1 MKRIGTIITLT
12 VILIAFIFG
21 IRYIYLKDQ
30 KDPVVYETQ
39 KSFRYTILKKTVATG
54 SIVPKEEVLIKP
66 NISGIIDQIFVEAGD
81 YVKSGDLLAMV
92 TFGTTFTMANKSGDL
107 LAMVKVVPNVS
118 SLNSAKN
125 NINSVSTQVETAK
138 LAFQNQESIYNRQ
151 KGLFEKGVI
160 SANEFDNAQL
170 SYNQSLQRY
179 KQEQI
184 SLNNARQ
191 NYDIIKTGTT
201 SGIGAAANTEIRAT
215 VSGMVLDVPVK
226 TGNQVIESNNF
237 NDGTTIATIA
247 DVTNMI
253 FEGKVDESEVGKI
266 KEDLALEIT
275 VGAIDNKKFEAT
287 LDYIA
292 PKGIDENGAIQ
303 FEIKGTLN
311 KKDAVFIRAGLSANA
326 SIILARAD
334 SVLALKEALIQYD
347 IKTKIPFVEVEIG
360 DQKFER
366 KEIELGISDG
376 INVEVKAG
384 ISPNDKVKVWN
395 QLKPRTNF

>member
-12 VILIAFIFG
+12 VILIAFVFG

-39 KSFRYTILKKTVATG
+39 SSFRHTILKKTVATG

-81 YVKSGDLLAMV
+81 YV
-92 TFGTTFTMANKSGDL
+92 KSGDL

-201 SGIGAAANTEIRAT
+201 SGMGAAANTEIRAT

-275 VGAIDNKKFEAT
+275 VGAIDNKKFDAT

-311 KKDAVFIRAGLSANA
+311 KKDATFIRAGLSANA

-334 SVLALKEALIQYD
+334 SVIA
-347 IKTKIPFVEVEIG
+347 IKRGTDTV
-360 DQKFER
+360 
-366 KEIELGISDG
+366 
-376 INVEVKAG
+376 
-384 ISPNDKVKVWN
+384 
-395 QLKPRTNF
+395 